1 MAHPNII
8 MILLDDLGWMD
19 LSCQG
24 SQFYETPYIDALF
37 RSGMSF
43 NNAYAA
49 CPVCSPSRASILSG
63 KYPARL
69 HLTDW
74 IDHGNY
80 HPCKGKL
87 IDAPYIKGLPVQEHS
102 LAASLQ
108 EAGYQTWHVGKWH
121 LGKSESYPEKHG
133 FDVNIGGC
141 SWGHPAHG
149 YFSPYQMENLSDG
162 PVDEYLTQRLGN
174 EAVRLIQTREKDKP
188 FFLNFWHYA
197 VHAPMQAPK
206 EWVRYFE
213 QKQARMGLDQ
223 IVPFEAGEPFP
234 IEAKKDQR
242 VVRRIVQSDPVY
254 AAMIYAVDQTV
265 KQLVETL
272 RQEGLEH
279 NTIIVFTS
287 DNGGL
292 ATAEGSPT
300 CNYPLSEG
308 KGWMYEGA
316 IREPLAIVW
325 PNHIQAGTVCH
336 EITTSPDL
344 YPTLLELAGIPLQP
358 QQHVDGISL
367 AQLLL
372 GQQEKTNRKAIF
384 WHYPHYGNQGGTP
397 ASALRSGKWKYILFY
412 EDNSQCLYDLETDV
426 QEKHNVAKQHPEL
439 VTEFQIL
446 LDNWLTDCK
455 ASLPSKNSEYI
466 PD

>member
-1 MAHPNII
+1 MAHPNIV

-24 SQFYETPYIDALF
+24 SKFYETPNIDRLF
-37 RSGMSF
+37 QRGMSF
-43 NNAYAA
+43 DNAYAA

-87 IDAPYIKGLPVQEHS
+87 IDAPYIKGLPLTEHS
-102 LAASLQ
+102 LAASLKD
-108 EAGYQTWHVGKWH
+108 AGYQTWHLGKWH
-121 LGKSESYPEKHG
+121 LGKNETYPEKHG

-141 SWGHPAHG
+141 FWGHPAHG
-149 YFSPYQMENLSDG
+149 YFSPYQMETLTDG
-162 PVDEYLTQRLGN
+162 PEGEYLTQRLGN
-174 EAVRLIQTREKDKP
+174 EAVRLIRERDKTKP

-197 VHAPMQAPK
+197 VHAPMQAPADL
-206 EWVRYFE
+206 VAYFE
-213 QKQARMGLDQ
+213 EKSRKMGLDKLD
-223 IVPFEAGEPFP
+223 PFEVGEHFP

-242 VVRRIVQSDPVY
+242 VVRRTIQSDPVY
-254 AAMIYAVDQTV
+254 AAMIYSMDQTV
-265 KQLVETL
+265 GQLVETL
-272 RQEGLEH
+272 RQEGLEED
-279 NTIIVFTS
+279 TIVIFTS

-316 IREPLAIVW
+316 VREPLAVVW
-325 PNHIQAGTVCH
+325 PGHIPAGAVSH
-336 EITTSPDL
+336 EITTSPDF
-344 YPTLLELAGIPLQP
+344 YPTLLELAGLPLQP
-358 QQHVDGISL
+358 QQHVDGVSL
-367 AQLLL
+367 AGLLL
-372 GQQEKTNRKAIF
+372 GKEDSLDREAVY

-397 ASALRSGKWKYILFY
+397 GSSLRSGRWKYIEFY
-412 EDNSQCLYDLETDV
+412 EDNSRHLFDLETDV
-426 QEKHNVAKQHPEL
+426 AEKKDVAALHPDL
-439 VTEFQIL
+439 VERFHGML
-446 LDNWLTDCK
+446 AGWLRDCD
-455 ASLPSKNSEYI
+455 AAFPTPN
-466 PD
+466 PDFK